1 MAEDGDKTEQPTE
14 KKLRDAREKGQ
25 VALSQDVTATA
36 TIIAAFASLWLFW
49 DMMMEHTEILFA
61 LSVDVL
67 RFPFRKA
74 LFVLIHAGIELFFIL
89 VSPVLFLTMIAA
101 ILGVIL
107 QVGFLFALE
116 SVKPSLDKLNPKQ
129 YFTKVF
135 SKKGLVELVKTF
147 GKLGVLSFLLYIVV
161 VDKLYVLLEIPLL
174 GKEGILYALKEL
186 MIPLVLMTILAFTA
200 IAIFDFIFQRRAFMK
215 DMMMSMDEIKREM
228 KESDGNPE
236 IKGQR
241 KQLHHELV
249 MSDTEPRV
257 KQSNVVVTNPTHL
270 SIALYYKSG
279 KTDLP
284 IITAMGENYMALR
297 IREIAEENGIPIMR
311 NVPLAR
317 GLYVEGRI
325 DHYIPAEFIEPVAEI
340 MRWVQ
345 QIEQEKHSY

>member
-36 TIIAAFASLWLFW
+36 TIVGAFASLWFFW
-49 DMMMEHTEILFA
+49 DTMMEHTEILFS
-61 LSVDVL
+61 LSIDVL
-67 RFPFRKA
+67 RLPFQEA
-74 LFVLIHAGIELFFIL
+74 LFILIQGGIKLFFIL
-89 VSPVLFLTMIAA
+89 VSPILFLTMIAA
-101 ILGVIL
+101 VLGVVL
-107 QVGFLFALE
+107 QVGFLFSLE
-116 SVKPSLDKLNPKQ
+116 SVKPNLNKLNPKQ

-135 SKKGLVELVKTF
+135 SKKGIVELIKTF
-147 GKLGVLSFLLYIVV
+147 IKLGVLSTLLYLVV
-161 VDKLYVLLEIPLL
+161 VDKLSILLEVPLL
-174 GKEGILYALKEL
+174 GKDGILYALKEL
-186 MIPLVLMTILAFTA
+186 MTPLVLMTIVAFA
-200 IAIFDFIFQRRAFMK
+200 GIAILDFIFQKRSFMK

-241 KQLHHELV
+241 KQLHQELV

-270 SIALYYKSG
+270 AIALYYKSG

-284 IITAMGENYMALR
+284 IITAIGENYMALR

-317 GLYVEGRI
+317 GLYVEGKI
-325 DHYIPAEFIEPVAEI
+325 DQYIPAEFIEPVAEI
-340 MRWVQ
+340 MRWVHKL
-345 QIEQEKHSY
+345 EQEKYSY

>member
-36 TIIAAFASLWLFW
+36 TIVAAFASLWLFW
-49 DMMMEHTEILFA
+49 DMMMEHTELLFSISIEV
-61 LSVDVL
+61 LS
-67 RFPFRKA
+67 FPFRDA
-74 LFVLIHAGIELFFIL
+74 LIVLVHAGIKLFFIL
-89 VSPVLFLTMIAA
+89 VGPVLALTMISAV
-101 ILGVIL
+101 LGVVL
-107 QVGFLFALE
+107 QVGFLFAFE

-129 YFTKVF
+129 YFAKVF
-135 SKKGLVELVKTF
+135 SKKGLVELIKTF
-147 GKLGVLSFLLYIVV
+147 AKLGVLSILLYIVI
-161 VDKLYVLLEIPLL
+161 VDKLSILLEIPLL

-186 MIPLVLMTILAFTA
+186 MTPLVLMTIAAFTV
-200 IAIFDFIFQRRAFMK
+200 IAIIDFIFQKRAFMK

-270 SIALYYKSG
+270 SIALYYKAG

-284 IITAMGENYMALR
+284 IITAIGENFMALR
-297 IREIAEENGIPIMR
+297 IREIAQENGIPIMR

-325 DHYIPAEFIEPVAEI
+325 DHYIPAEFIEPVAEV

-345 QIEQEKHSY
+345 QVEQEKYSY